1 MRREVAASRCTNVL
15 RKVSVSVRHLSVE
28 NSIILSC
35 PISEAVNHLNKK
47 KSLERKKNAFD
58 PLCFI
63 LAP

>member
-35 PISEAVNHLNKK
+35 PISEAINHLNNKK
-47 KSLERKKNAFD
+47 KFREKEK
-58 PLCFI
+58 CI
-63 LAP
+63 